1 MHMKFFNNI
10 IAIFVVI
17 IIVFIIIPLPP
28 GALDMMFILNITLS
42 LVILIISMYIKTS
55 LEFSVFPS
63 LLLITTLF
71 RLSLNI
77 SSTRLILS
85 NGGSAGQVIAAFGD
99 FVVGGNAIIGF
110 VIFLIIV
117 IVQFVVITKGAERVS
132 EVAARFTLDAMPGK
146 QMAIDADL
154 NSGLID
160 EQTARTRR
168 VNIQRE
174 ADFFGSMDGAS
185 KFVKGDAIISIIVTV
200 INLLGGM
207 AMGMISGGM
216 DFSQVWNTY
225 AIATVGD
232 GLVSQLPALLIST
245 ATGML
250 VTRTASENNLNTD
263 LTKQFSAQPT
273 AFIIAG
279 SVAGCLIFV
288 PGFPPFQIILV
299 SAALITLGLR
309 LRSSVNKAML
319 ASVAEQEQPEVELS
333 ETSFYKNIDNVYTLL
348 NVEQIEMTFGY
359 SLLPLVDESSG
370 GSFIDRVV
378 MFRKQFAIDMGM
390 VVPSVRMRD
399 NGQLNPNQ
407 YTIKLKGEEIAKGE
421 VLVDHY
427 LALNPGEVSESV
439 DGIDTIEPAFGIPA
453 KWISASKREAAEM
466 AGYTVIDPTS
476 VIITH
481 LSEVIKSYAHEL
493 LTRQEVN
500 TLVSNLKKTNTV
512 LVDEVIPNIITPG
525 ELQKVLSNLLREG
538 IPIRDM
544 ETIIETLG
552 DYGSTLKDADMLTE
566 YVRQSLKRTI
576 TRKFAD
582 VNQLHVITLDT
593 EVENIIMGAVK
604 KSDHGSYL
612 ALDPDTVQKIATS
625 FITQVNKIKELM
637 PTPIVLTSPIVRI
650 YFKRLA
656 DQFVSGIVVLSFSE
670 IDNSVQIQ
678 AVGNIAI

>member
-1 MHMKFFNNI
+1 MHMKKFQNI
-10 IAIFVVI
+10 IAIFIVVI
-17 IIVFIIIPLPP
+17 IIFIIIPLPA

-42 LVILIISMYIKTS
+42 LVILIMSMYIKTS
-55 LEFSVFPS
+55 LEFSAFPS

-77 SSTRLILS
+77 SSTRLILRD
-85 NGGSAGQVIAAFGD
+85 GGNAGKVIAAFGD

-160 EQTARTRR
+160 EQAARKRR
-168 VNIQRE
+168 SDVQRE

-185 KFVKGDAIISIIVTV
+185 KFVKGDAIISIIVTA
-200 INLLGGM
+200 INLLGGI
-207 AMGMISGGM
+207 ATGMIAGGM
-216 DFSQVWNTY
+216 DFTQVWNTY

-263 LTKQFSAQPT
+263 LTKQFAAQPT

-279 SVAGCLIFV
+279 SVAACLIFV

-299 SAALITLGLR
+299 AAALITLGLR
-309 LRSSVNKAML
+309 LRSSMNKAML
-319 ASVAEQEQPEVELS
+319 AAVAEQEQPEMELS

-378 MFRKQFAIDMGM
+378 MFRKQFAVDMGM

-427 LALNPGEVSESV
+427 LALNPGEVSEPV

-453 KWISASKREAAEM
+453 KWISASRREAAEM

-500 TLVSNLKKTNTV
+500 TLISNIKKTNAV
-512 LVDEVIPNIITPG
+512 LVDEVIPNVVSPG
-525 ELQKVLSNLLREG
+525 ELQKVLANLLREG

-552 DYGSTLKDADMLTE
+552 DYATTLKDADMLTE

-582 VNQLHVITLDT
+582 ANQLHVITLDT

-604 KSDHGSYL
+604 KSEHGSYL
-612 ALDPDTVQKIATS
+612 ALDPDTVQKIAAS
-625 FITQVNKIKELM
+625 LITQVNKIRELM
-637 PTPIVLTSPIVRI
+637 PTPIILTSPIVRI

-656 DQFVSGIVVLSFSE
+656 DQFAAGIVVLSFSE

-678 AVGNIAI
+678 AIGNIAI

>member
-1 MHMKFFNNI
+1 MKIFQNS
-10 IAIFVVI
+10 IAIFVVTI
-17 IIVFIIIPLPP
+17 ILFIIIPLPP
-28 GALDMMFILNITLS
+28 GVLDMMFILNLTLS
-42 LVILIISMYIKTS
+42 LVILLMSMYIKTS
-55 LEFSVFPS
+55 LEFSAFPS

-77 SSTRLILS
+77 SSTKLILS
-85 NGGSAGQVIAAFGD
+85 KAGNAGKVIAAFGD
-99 FVVGGNAIIGF
+99 FVVGGNAIVGF

-160 EQTARTRR
+160 ELGARERR
-168 VNIQRE
+168 INIQRE
-174 ADFFGSMDGAS
+174 ADFFGAMDGAS
-185 KFVKGDAIISIIVTV
+185 KFVKGDAIVSIIVTV

-207 AMGMISGGM
+207 ATGLLVGGM
-216 DFSQVWNTY
+216 SFEQVWGTY
-225 AIATVGD
+225 SIATVGD

-263 LTKQFSAQPT
+263 LIKQFTAQPT
-273 AFIIAG
+273 ALIIAG
-279 SVAGCLIFV
+279 SVVACLLLV
-288 PGFPPFQIILV
+288 PGFPVFQIVLISV
-299 SAALITLGLR
+299 VLITLGLR
-309 LRSSVNKAML
+309 LRTSMNKAAL
-319 ASVAEQEQPEVELS
+319 ATAAAQNEPEAELS

-348 NVEQIEMTFGY
+348 SVEQIEMTFGY

-378 MFRKQFAIDMGM
+378 MFRKQFAIEMGM

-407 YTIKLKGEEIAKGE
+407 YTIKLKGEEIARGE

-427 LALNPGEVSESV
+427 LALNPGEVSEKL
-439 DGIDTIEPAFGIPA
+439 DGIDTVEPAFGIPA
-453 KWISASKREAAEM
+453 KWIAASRREMAEM

-481 LSEVIKSYAHEL
+481 LSEVIKSHAHEL

-500 TLVSNLKKTNTV
+500 TLVANLKKANPI
-512 LVDEVIPNIITPG
+512 LIDEVIPNVVTPG
-525 ELQKVLSNLLREG
+525 ELQKVLANLLREG

-552 DYGSTLKDADMLTE
+552 DYGATLKDSDMLTE

-582 VNQLHVITLDT
+582 ANQLHVITLDT
-593 EVENIIMGAVK
+593 DTENIIMGAVK

-612 ALDPDTVQKIATS
+612 SLDPDTVQKIATALV
-625 FITQVNKIKELM
+625 TQVNKIKELM
-637 PTPIVLTSPIVRI
+637 PTPIILTSPIVRI
-650 YFKRLA
+650 YFKKLA
-656 DQFVSGIVVLSFSE
+656 DQFANGIVVLSFSE

-678 AVGNIAI
+678 AIGNISI

>member
-612 ALDPDTVQKIATS
+612 ALDPDTVQKIAAS